1 MLILTVE
8 AAFGLLIVGIY
19 SIGQNPFKEVIKY
32 HEELDTGNFVLLIFL
47 GQILPKSKYG
57 KNGKKMNNQIYNII
71 KKFNL
76 YKLNNKFI

>member
-57 KNGKKMNNQIYNII
+57 KKWKKWKIMKKME
-71 KKFNL
+71 KK
-76 YKLNNKFI
+76 